1 MTAIETGTGID
12 PVAPPAADPLV
23 IRGAGS
29 GGPGGIPPAPDA
41 PPGTSTSRL
50 RPALSAVGWTAV
62 GLTGFLLLWQL
73 GASRSV
79 DLPSPADGLHK
90 LQHLLGNPLYDNGP
104 NDKGIGLQLWVSL
117 LRVAKGFGLAVVVGV
132 PLGVSIG
139 ASRRAWS
146 AVNPI
151 VQLLRPVSPLAW
163 FPLWLAVSRDPAKA
177 SVIVIFITA
186 LWPTVVNSAAGVAT
200 VPAEQRNVAAVFKF
214 GRLAYLR
221 HVLVPNALPGIITG
235 MRLSMG
241 IAWMVIVA
249 VEMLSGSTG
258 IGAYVW
264 MSYNVNDLSAVAA
277 AILIIGAVGL
287 VLDAFFLRLA
297 RLVSLETTS

>member
-1 MTAIETGTGID
+1 
-12 PVAPPAADPLV
+12 
-23 IRGAGS
+23 
-29 GGPGGIPPAPDA
+29 
-41 PPGTSTSRL
+41 
-50 RPALSAVGWTAV
+50 
-62 GLTGFLLLWQL
+62 
-73 GASRSV
+73 
-79 DLPSPADGLHK
+79 
-90 LQHLLGNPLYDNGP
+90 
-104 NDKGIGLQLWVSL
+104 
-117 LRVAKGFGLAVVVGV
+117 
-132 PLGVSIG
+132 
-139 ASRRAWS
+139 
-146 AVNPI
+146 
-151 VQLLRPVSPLAW
+151 
-163 FPLWLAVSRDPAKA
+163 
-177 SVIVIFITA
+177 
-186 LWPTVVNSAAGVAT
+186 
-200 VPAEQRNVAAVFKF
+200 VAAVFKF